1 MTNHDSEQ
9 GGQAVPRLDALAHFM
24 GVFES
29 LGVLVL
35 LVALVCAASIIAPGF
50 STYTNITNTII
61 MASITAAAGLG
72 MTFAIAVG
80 GFDLSVGSVQALTA
94 IVAASLL
101 AVASVP
107 IAIIAALLTG
117 LVLGLLNGVII
128 TKLKIP
134 AFVVTFGMMSIVRG
148 VALLVT
154 QGQSVMITKH
164 PDFATLNN
172 GKVLGVPVPF
182 IIVLIVLTALYLI
195 LHHTP
200 FGRHTC
206 AIGGNRAAAIASGIN
221 VDRVTILVFGLVG
234 VTAAI
239 SGVMLSSQLM
249 IVDGTLGTGL
259 ELQAIAISVL
269 GGSSLSGGNGNLVG
283 TLLAALLL
291 ATIASALNILKVAA
305 FYQYLFVGV
314 LLIFALSIDTVRR
327 IILAKVMLRRI

>member
-35 LVALVCAASIIAPGF
+35 LVALVCAGSIIAPGF

-101 AVASVP
+101 AVASGP

-182 IIVLIVLTALYLI
+182 IIVLVVLAALYLI

-269 GGSSLSGGNGNLVG
+269 GGTSLSGGNGNLVG

-291 ATIASALNILKVAA
+291 AAIASALNILKVAA

>member
-9 GGQAVPRLDALAHFM
+9 GGQAVPRLDALAHLM

-164 PDFATLNN
+164 PEFATLNN

-182 IIVLIVLTALYLI
+182 IIVLIVLAALYLI

-269 GGSSLSGGNGNLVG
+269 GGTSLSGGNGNLVG

>member
-182 IIVLIVLTALYLI
+182 IIVLIVLAALYLI

-269 GGSSLSGGNGNLVG
+269 GGTSLSGGNGNLVG

-327 IILAKVMLRRI
+327 IILAKVMLSRI

>member
-9 GGQAVPRLDALAHFM
+9 GGQAVPRLDALANFM

-72 MTFAIAVG
+72 MTFAIAMG

-182 IIVLIVLTALYLI
+182 IIVLIVLAALYLI

-269 GGSSLSGGNGNLVG
+269 GGTSLSGGNGNLVG

>member
-1 MTNHDSEQ
+1 MNDQENKPSAGAAPKLGTLS
-9 GGQAVPRLDALAHFM
+9 HFIQ
-24 GVFES
+24 VFES
-29 LGVLVL
+29 LGVFVL
-35 LVALVCAASIIAPGF
+35 LVALVFVASIIAPGF
-50 STYTNITNTII
+50 STYTNIVNTII
-61 MASITAAAGLG
+61 MASITAATGLG

-101 AVASVP
+101 AITSVP
-107 IAIIAALLTG
+107 LAIIGALLTG
-117 LVLGLLNGVII
+117 LALGLLNGAII
-128 TKLKIP
+128 SKLKIP
-134 AFVVTFGMMSIVRG
+134 AFVVTFGMMGIVRG
-148 VALLVT
+148 IALLVT

-164 PDFATLNN
+164 PEFALLNN
-172 GKVLGVPVPF
+172 GKILAIPVPL
-182 IIVLIVLTALYLI
+182 IIVLMVLGALYLI
-195 LHHTP
+195 LYHTP

-221 VDRVTILVFGLVG
+221 VDRVTIAVFGLVG

-269 GGSSLSGGNGNLVG
+269 GGTSLSGGNGNLVG
-283 TLLAALLL
+283 TLLASMLL

-314 LLIFALSIDTVRR
+314 LLIFALSIDTLRR
-327 IILAKVMLRRI
+327 IILTKLMLSRV